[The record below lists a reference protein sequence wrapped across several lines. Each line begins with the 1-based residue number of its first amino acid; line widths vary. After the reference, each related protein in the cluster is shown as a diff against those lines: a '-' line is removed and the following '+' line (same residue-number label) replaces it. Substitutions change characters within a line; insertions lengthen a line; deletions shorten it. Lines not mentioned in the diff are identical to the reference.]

1 MQHKQIELHGQS
13 IAYYESSGT
22 GQPILLIHG
31 NSLSGACFQKQLES
45 PLGEQYR
52 LIALDLQGHGRS
64 SPAQSPETT
73 YTLPG
78 YAELI
83 HNFTKA
89 LGIEN
94 ALLVGWSLGGHIL
107 LEAANLLDKAAGFM
121 VFGAPPIGKPM
132 AGDAFKPN
140 PLFHCL
146 FEQDLSDEDAAAVAA
161 GFFTPCMQPPDL
173 LVEDMLR
180 TDGRARAALW
190 QSVVEGN
197 YADEVALVTDLAKPL
212 AIVHGEDDQL
222 VNLAY
227 IKGLNIPTLWRG
239 SVQVVA
245 NAGHAPHWE
254 QPERF
259 NHLLEEFVEEC
270 TVAASA
276 PFPS

>member
-1 MQHKQIELHGQS
+1 MIQYTYTELSGQR

-31 NSLSGACFQKQLES
+31 NSLSGLCFQKQLAS
-45 PLGEQYR
+45 QLGGRYR
-52 LIALDLQGHGRS
+52 LIAVDLPGHGRS

-78 YAELI
+78 YAEQI

-107 LEAANLLDKAAGFM
+107 LEAANLLDNAAGFM

-132 AGDAFKPN
+132 AGDAFKSN

-161 GFFTPCMQPPDL
+161 GFFTPCMQPL
-173 LVEDMLR
+173 
-180 TDGRARAALW
+180 
-190 QSVVEGN
+190 
-197 YADEVALVTDLAKPL
+197 
-212 AIVHGEDDQL
+212 I
-222 VNLAY
+222 
-227 IKGLNIPTLWRG
+227 
-239 SVQVVA
+239 
-245 NAGHAPHWE
+245 
-254 QPERF
+254 
-259 NHLLEEFVEEC
+259 C
-270 TVAASA
+270 
-276 PFPS
+276 